1 MPGTRY
7 DKEYYIACKDQVTGQ
22 MFRVRRFGRR
32 HEINGRVYYESRA
45 HLFTDGESGLLVPSR
60 YNINDIDPDD
70 IKRFV
75 ERKGFELKDLPIRK
89 DDDEH
94 D

>member
-32 HEINGRVYYESRA
+32 HEINGRVYYESRS
-45 HLFTDGESGLLVPSR
+45 HLFTDAESGLAVP
-60 YNINDIDPDD
+60 YGANLNDIDPEV
-70 IKRFV
+70 IKRMV
-75 ERKGFELKDLPIRK
+75 ALYNYSLMDLPVLEEETK
-89 DDDEH
+89 H

>member
-7 DKEYYIACKDQVTGQ
+7 NKEYYIACKDQVTGQ

-45 HLFTDGESGLLVPSR
+45 HLFTDGESGLLIPS
-60 YNINDIDPDD
+60 NLKIHDIDPDAV
-70 IKRFV
+70 KRFV
-75 ERKGFELKDLPIRK
+75 ERKGFKLEDLPIRK